1 MTIWREVER
10 YKRDSATA
18 RGLAKLLLKT
28 AVLTDWE
35 EPFLEKMAIHEGE
48 LSTRQAEKLL
58 EIRDDNL
65 WVGEIRGFSVRLL
78 LKECFEARFD
88 LQTEADIKFVETL
101 KERDQSTARY
111 REACHLLNC
120 ARDLHVIDD

>member
-1 MTIWREVER
+1 MTNWREIEK
-10 YKRDSATA
+10 YKHDP
-18 RGLAKLLLKT
+18 GDLAKLLLKT

-35 EPFLEKMAIHEGE
+35 EPFLEKMAVHQGE

-78 LKECFEARFD
+78 LKACWEGRHDLHTTQDFDFIEKLKARGED
-88 LQTEADIKFVETL
+88 
-101 KERDQSTARY
+101 RARY
-111 REACHLLNC
+111 REARHLLDC